1 MPWAVIVKEREG
13 SMTSEELKQMIFDHM
28 DLGFLDN
35 IIDMLRADEKL
46 IPLITDML
54 QDERMRVRLGAT
66 ALVEELT
73 KTHSGRLAEQIPA
86 LAELLKFES
95 PTVRGDA
102 AYVLGML
109 RDDSALP
116 FLEERS
122 EDENESVREVILEA
136 IAEIKGKVM

>member
-1 MPWAVIVKEREG
+1 MVKEQEG
-13 SMTSEELKQMIFDHM
+13 FMTSEELKQMIFDHM

-35 IIDMLRADEKL
+35 IIDMFRADEKL
-46 IPLITDML
+46 TPLIAEML

-66 ALVEELT
+66 ALIEELA
-73 KTHSGRLAEQIPA
+73 KTHPDRLTSQIPA
-86 LAELLKFES
+86 FAELLKFEN

-116 FLEERS
+116 LLESRS

-136 IAEIKGKVM
+136 IAEIRGKSA